1 MTIIQAIK
9 LGEAGE
15 QIQESIKCIRY
26 AQKFNQTIEEVPF
39 IENSETDWSK
49 SEYIEMNLE
58 IIEQNLLKL

>member
-39 IENSETDWSK
+39 VENSETDWSK
-49 SEYIEMNLE
+49 SEYIEVNLE

>member
-9 LGEAGE
+9 LGEPGE

-26 AQKFNQTIEEVPF
+26 AQKFNQTIEEIPF
-39 IENSETDWSK
+39 VENSQTDWSK
-49 SEYIEMNLE
+49 SEYIEVNLE

>member
-9 LGEAGE
+9 LGEPGE

-26 AQKFNQTIEEVPF
+26 AQKFNQTIEEVPLV
-39 IENSETDWSK
+39 ENNENNWSK
-49 SEYIEMNLE
+49 SEYIEVNLE

>member
-39 IENSETDWSK
+39 VENSETDWSK

>member
-26 AQKFNQTIEEVPF
+26 AQKYNQTIEEVPF
-39 IENSETDWSK
+39 VENNEFEWSK
-49 SEYIEMNLE
+49 SEYIEMNLV

>member
-49 SEYIEMNLE
+49 SEYIEMNLV
-58 IIEQNLLKL
+58 IIEENLLKL